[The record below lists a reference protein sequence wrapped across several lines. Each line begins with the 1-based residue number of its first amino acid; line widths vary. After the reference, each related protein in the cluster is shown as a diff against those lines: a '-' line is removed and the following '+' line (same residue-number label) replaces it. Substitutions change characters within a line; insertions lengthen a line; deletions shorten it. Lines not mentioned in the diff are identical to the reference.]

1 LDRRF
6 YRLLVR
12 TFSLR
17 QVADYDA
24 QADPDADE
32 VRHLIE
38 EGNSFLNAARGYL
51 ATPRESDHSTSDS
64 GASSTEGS

>member
-6 YRLLVR
+6 HRLLVR
-12 TFSLR
+12 AFALR

-24 QADPDADE
+24 QADPDANE

-38 EGNSFLNAARGYL
+38 EGRSFLNAAREPPLG
-51 ATPRESDHSTSDS
+51 P
-64 GASSTEGS
+64 